1 MRVIVEFYNL
11 LMSDIRSNSSYAI
24 SAIEFNSKSLNPL
37 DSLNPA
43 VVAKIKREAE
53 AYHACAEKCLA
64 IWGSLA
70 KNDMAGANLTEKVL
84 EVVFREYQADLYSL
98 TRISSIKDFMRIFDV
113 DRDGTLNPDEQISIF
128 SFIKERLEL
137 VANNCLQ
144 IQLYVKFEALMSE
157 VRQLEAHIA
166 RWQDYLREKVHRG
179 QLAKY
184 RQEGEGRVDEFC
196 ARFDLEFEQLQAT
209 MIERRE
215 AFEKRAFY
223 ESQELETRL
232 GQPSEYLKIKPK
244 NRLKDLQFQEKLVS
258 LEERVY
264 EALDFRK

>member
-1 MRVIVEFYNL
+1 MQISQAMGLRWTKQVLNQQANPYPLANLGAQLPRRSIGKRSAGIKVVVDHGDVGGRMIVEFYNL

-53 AYHACAEKCLA
+53 AYHNCAEKCQA
-64 IWGSLA
+64 IWNSLA

-98 TRISSIKDFMRIFDV
+98 TRISSIKDFMRIFDT
-113 DRDGTLNPDEQISIF
+113 DHDGTLNPDEQIGIF

-144 IQLYVKFEALMSE
+144 IQLYVKFEALMTE
-157 VRQLEAHIA
+157 VRALEAHIA
-166 RWQDYLREKVHRG
+166 HWQDQLREKVHRG
-179 QLAKY
+179 QLTRY
-184 RQEGEGRVDEFC
+184 RQEGENRVDEFC
-196 ARFDLEFEQLQAT
+196 AKFDA
-209 MIERRE
+209 
-215 AFEKRAFY
+215 
-223 ESQELETRL
+223 
-232 GQPSEYLKIKPK
+232 
-244 NRLKDLQFQEKLVS
+244 
-258 LEERVY
+258 
-264 EALDFRK
+264 